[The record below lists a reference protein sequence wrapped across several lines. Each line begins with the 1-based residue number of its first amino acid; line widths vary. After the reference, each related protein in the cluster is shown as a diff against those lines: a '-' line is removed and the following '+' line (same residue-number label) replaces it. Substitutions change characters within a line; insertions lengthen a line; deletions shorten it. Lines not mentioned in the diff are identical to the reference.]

1 MAKYT
6 QIPAETFKKLQLNA
20 GVIATAFDTSK
31 GSVTAADIIGAT
43 SGGVAFEATTEFTDF
58 GEDIDNCPKNMMEL
72 KHIDSW
78 EIKLSGS
85 FVTADTALA
94 KSLIG
99 MADVS
104 GNKVTPRNSVKVSD
118 FQDIWWVGDYSDAND
133 GDNAGY
139 IAIHLMNALST
150 GGFKVQST
158 DKAKGTFEFE
168 YTAHFSMENQ
178 DTVPYEVFIKAG
190 VETMNAKETG
200 NASK

>member
-1 MAKYT
+1 MTKYT
-6 QIPAETFKKLQLNA
+6 KIPAETFKKLQLNA
-20 GVIATAFDTSK
+20 GVIATDFDVSK
-31 GSVTAADIIGAT
+31 GSVTESSIVGAT

-78 EIKLSGS
+78 DIKLTGS
-85 FVTADTALA
+85 FVTSDTELG

-104 GNKVTPRNSVKVSD
+104 GNKITPRNSVKTSD
-118 FQDIWWVGDYSDAND
+118 FHDIWWVGDYSDAND
-133 GDNAGY
+133 GDTAGY

-150 GGFKVQST
+150 GGLKVQST

-168 YTAHFSMENQ
+168 YTAHFSMSAP
-178 DTVPYEVFIKAG
+178 DTVPYEVYIKAG
-190 VETMNAKETG
+190 TTPSSAKE
-200 NASK
+200 